1 MEAVFYD
8 EIVSIEYIGEI
19 ETIDISVSGNNLFFA
34 NDILTHN
41 SGISSTDP
49 DVTDVA
55 EAISVLHTADFSVTV
70 TRTEEL
76 DAAAQILIKQQKNRF
91 GNKADK
97 PRFILG
103 VDIDRQILHSVNNA
117 EQTDLITERSQIKL
131 NTDSKNLKDKFKRM
145 ND

>member
-49 DVTDVA
+49 DVTNVA

>member
-1 MEAVFYD
+1 M
-8 EIVSIEYIGEI
+8 
-19 ETIDISVSGNNLFFA
+19 
-34 NDILTHN
+34 
-41 SGISSTDP
+41 
-49 DVTDVA
+49 
-55 EAISVLHTADFSVTV
+55 TV

-97 PRFILG
+97 PRFVLG
-103 VDIDRQILHSVNNA
+103 VDIDRQILHSVNTA

-145 ND
+145 NG